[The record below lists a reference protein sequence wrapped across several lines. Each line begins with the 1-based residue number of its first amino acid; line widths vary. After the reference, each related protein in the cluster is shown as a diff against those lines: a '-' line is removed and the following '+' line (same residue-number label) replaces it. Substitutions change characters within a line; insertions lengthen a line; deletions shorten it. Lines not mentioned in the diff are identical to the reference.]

1 MPLPEAMRGEVWD
14 VDFAEFGEH
23 PAVVLSASP
32 LNRRLGHVVVVPV
45 TGTRGPDATHIR
57 LTPESGLT
65 RYAESY
71 ADITAV
77 QPVDRTCLLTRR
89 GLVALAE
96 LRRIEDQLRT
106 YLVL

>member
-1 MPLPEAMRGEVWD
+1 MPLPEALRGEVWD

-23 PAVVLSASP
+23 PAVVVSTNP

-45 TGTRGPDATHIR
+45 TGTRGPDATHLQ

-71 ADITAV
+71 ADITTV
-77 QPVDRTCLLTRR
+77 QPVDRTCLLARR
-89 GLVALAE
+89 GLVALTE
-96 LRRIEDQLRT
+96 LRRIEEQLRT
-106 YLVL
+106 YLGL